1 MKKKVYSN
9 PEVQVYAL
17 MPMQIICDSP
27 TGDAGVGGGISG
39 VVPGIG
45 TGDPVTGD

>member
-27 TGDAGVGGGISG
+27 TGDISLGGGLNNI
-39 VVPGIG
+39 PGIEPG
-45 TGDPVTGD
+45 GSVTGD

>member
-27 TGDAGVGGGISG
+27 TGDAGFGGGLGDI
-39 VVPGIG
+39 PGG
-45 TGDPVTGD
+45 GGGPVTGD